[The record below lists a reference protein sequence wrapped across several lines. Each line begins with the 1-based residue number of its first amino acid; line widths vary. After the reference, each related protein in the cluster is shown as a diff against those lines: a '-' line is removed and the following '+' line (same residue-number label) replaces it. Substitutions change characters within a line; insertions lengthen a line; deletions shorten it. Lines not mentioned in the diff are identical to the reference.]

1 MSAQRAPAPQRHE
14 GVTVTRHLRTDRL
27 VARKSVAPGAEHRL
41 RREVAVLR
49 LLDGLAV
56 CTPVDPNDDGS
67 DGQIDLAYVGPRTLV
82 ELEALRPEELLVAL
96 AGIARTLQGA
106 HERGV
111 SHGRLTAEHVLL
123 DEHGGPVLAG
133 WSAAGLREDAL
144 AHVQRLDRAH
154 GENQHDKPRHDKPR
168 HNDDRH
174 DDRPG
179 SDLNGR
185 PTGPEEPAG
194 SDTPEPAATFDP
206 AADVAALGE
215 LAARSAQASRV
226 LGGRVRTQLAAV
238 AAAARHP
245 DPSVRPPLGEL
256 VRVLDLA
263 GGDPDGPV
271 DHARHRRR
279 TERTARAM
287 RVADGPI
294 GRLSLAA
301 VGAAA
306 AAALTVIALD
316 RLGADPSAGPATAA
330 RSVASDSMSSSAHT
344 NGDAAVGSDQALDPG
359 RNAQA
364 VPASAAASNPYRRN
378 PSSAAQGPSE
388 PTVATEPNRP
398 TPTTTAGA
406 LADRSQPTAAP
417 GDCPSDAGR
426 LAGEGLPARCAR
438 SVVLDGERIRIGSAR
453 YSLGSPGDQAGLGDP
468 LCQGLLSPIVW
479 ERASGRV
486 YLFDG
491 WATATTTV
499 TGRLA
504 GSAPGSTGLLDPLGE
519 GCGPVLVTMNDGT
532 VTELH
537 DLEGG

>member
-14 GVTVTRHLRTDRL
+14 GVTVTRDLRTDRL
-27 VARKSVAPGAEHRL
+27 VARKSVAHGAEHGL

-154 GENQHDKPRHDKPR
+154 GENQHANPQHD
-168 HNDDRH
+168 DDRH

-179 SDLNGR
+179 SDRNGR
-185 PTGPEEPAG
+185 PTDPEEPAG
-194 SDTPEPAATFDP
+194 SDTPQPAATFDP

-215 LAARSAQASRV
+215 LAARSAQTSRV
-226 LGGRVRTQLAAV
+226 LGGRLRTQLAAV

-245 DPSVRPPLGEL
+245 DPMVRPPLGEL

-263 GGDPDGPV
+263 GGAPDGLS

-330 RSVASDSMSSSAHT
+330 RSVTSDSVASDSMTSSAPIA
-344 NGDAAVGSDQALDPG
+344 GDAAVGSDQALDPG

-364 VPASAAASNPYRRN
+364 VPSSAASSN

-388 PTVATEPNRP
+388 PTVAAEPNRP

-406 LADRSQPTAAP
+406 LADRSQPTATP

-537 DLEGG
+537 DPEGG